1 MQNTVK
7 IEVTTWLLY
16 TLANDIIFFFSLN
29 RLKFAKKRLRTPDK
43 IKIYRSRNVSPRRR
57 SAEMLT
63 TRRVR
68 SAKRMSSFCFIFVS
82 INASTYLYMYTYGYY
97 IIDIE

>member
-16 TLANDIIFFFSLN
+16 TLANDIFFFFSIN
-29 RLKFAKKRLRTPDK
+29 RLKLAKERLRKPE
-43 IKIYRSRNVSPRRR
+43 KIYRSRNVSPCRR
-57 SAEMLT
+57 SAEILT

-68 SAKRMSSFCFIFVS
+68 SAERKSFFCFIFVS

>member
-16 TLANDIIFFFSLN
+16 TLAHDIFLFFSLN
-29 RLKFAKKRLRTPDK
+29 RLKLAKKRLRTPDK
-43 IKIYRSRNVSPRRR
+43 IKIYRSRNVSPCRR
-57 SAEMLT
+57 SAEILT

-68 SAKRMSSFCFIFVS
+68 SAERMSFFVS
-82 INASTYLYMYTYGYY
+82 FLYLLMHLPICICRHMGT
-97 IIDIE
+97 ILLI

>member
-16 TLANDIIFFFSLN
+16 TLAHDIFFLFFVKSFKVGKN
-29 RLKFAKKRLRTPDK
+29 RLRTPDK
-43 IKIYRSRNVSPRRR
+43 IKIYRSRNVSPCRR
-57 SAEMLT
+57 SAEILT
-63 TRRVR
+63 TRRVC
-68 SAKRMSSFCFIFVS
+68 SAERMSFFCFIFVS

>member
-16 TLANDIIFFFSLN
+16 TLVNDIFFFSLN
-29 RLKFAKKRLRTPDK
+29 RLKLAKKQLRTPDK
-43 IKIYRSRNVSPRRR
+43 IKIYSSRNVSHYRR
-57 SAEMLT
+57 SAEILT
-63 TRRVR
+63 TRRVC
-68 SAKRMSSFCFIFVS
+68 SAERMSFFCFIFVS

>member
-1 MQNTVK
+1 MQTTVK

-16 TLANDIIFFFSLN
+16 TLANDIFFFFSLN
-29 RLKFAKKRLRTPDK
+29 RLKLAKKRLGTRDK
-43 IKIYRSRNVSPRRR
+43 IKIYRSRNVGPRRR
-57 SAEMLT
+57 SAEILT

-68 SAKRMSSFCFIFVS
+68 SAGRMSFFCFIFVS